1 MSRLFLR
8 FPEPLDHADGQP
20 TVDVEWLILGD
31 DGAAVAEGCTP
42 LDDLHEV
49 TAQCE
54 PWVDDP
60 VNVVVFIATSEALA
74 LSCQVPGRD
83 AAQLRRAAPY
93 AVEEFVTEDIET
105 MHVACGALVR
115 NEPVRCLVVPRDG
128 VAGYLA
134 CLEHAGI
141 RPGWMT
147 TDAMAL
153 PAAPDLVTILYVHDT
168 ALVRTIDQTASVDL
182 ANLPAVLDAVK
193 SSFDSDQESQEG
205 QEGQLRQINGTLS
218 DLHLTQM
225 EFAPKQVENL
235 AFDSSLLAYLAGEFD
250 TANVINLLQGD
261 FTPKRASSGP
271 WVRWRAVAAGAG
283 GWLAVALALL
293 AAEGI
298 WATYKADALV
308 EEAKQLY
315 RDIYDVKRVPGG
327 NPAARMRFQ
336 LGQAPAP
343 KAGFHYLLGNLGTSL
358 QELAGRYELTNLSY
372 SERSGL
378 GAEVIV
384 QNYDAVEALK
394 NSLAQRGVE
403 LEVVSAEQ
411 EQKRVRT
418 SLRIIEAG

>member
-8 FPEPLDHADGQP
+8 FSEPLDHADGQP
-20 TVDVEWLILGD
+20 TAGVEWLILGD
-31 DGAAVAEGCTP
+31 DGTATAEGCTT
-42 LDDLHEV
+42 LDDLPEV

-60 VNVVVFIATSEALA
+60 AKVAVFISTSEALA

-115 NEPVRCLVVPRDG
+115 NEPVRCLVAPRDG
-128 VAGYLA
+128 VASYLA
-134 CLEHAGI
+134 CLESAGI

-153 PAAPDLVTILYVHDT
+153 PAAQGLVTILYIHDT
-168 ALVRTIDQTASVDL
+168 ALVRTTDQTASVDL
-182 ANLPAVLDAVK
+182 ANLPAVLDAVR
-193 SSFDSDQESQEG
+193 SSFDPAQG
-205 QEGQLRQINGTLS
+205 AQLRQINGTLS
-218 DLHLTQM
+218 DLHLSQA
-225 EFAPKQVENL
+225 EFAPDQIEAL
-235 AFDSSLLAYLAGEFD
+235 TFDGSLLAYLAGEFD
-250 TANVINLLQGD
+250 AESAINLLQGD
-261 FTPKRASSGP
+261 FAPKRSSSGA
-271 WVRWRAVAAGAG
+271 WVRWRAVAAGMG
-283 GWLAVALALL
+283 IWLAVALALL

-298 WATYKADALV
+298 WATYQADALRF
-308 EEAKQLY
+308 EANQLY
-315 RDIYDVKRVPGG
+315 RDIYDVERIPR
-327 NPAARMRFQ
+327 NPAAQMRFR
-336 LGQAPAP
+336 LGQAPVA
-343 KAGFHYLLGNLGTSL
+343 KAGFHHLLGNLGASL

-384 QNYDAVEALK
+384 PDYDAVETLK
-394 NSLAQRGVE
+394 DSLAQRGVE

-411 EQKRVRT
+411 EQERVRT
-418 SLRIIEAG
+418 NLRMVEGG